1 MADLIVPVARIES
14 VAPHPNADR
23 LEIATILGWQCIV
36 GKGNWKPGQR
46 CTYVPPDALVP
57 LSWADEWGVKDYL
70 HSCATEGYGRVKS
83 IKLRGEPSF
92 GFAIPSVRYKHIGTN
107 VADFFD
113 IKKYEPSPAK
123 GYGGKNGSAPG
134 VPVHPLL
141 QGYTNI
147 ENFRNYPNVIQPGE
161 MVVIT
166 EKIHGA
172 NSRVAMLEGELVVGS
187 HKRQWGRPENDSDV
201 AENWFWYPTTIPGVM
216 DLLAAYGRDHKQVIL
231 YGETYGRVQSL
242 HYGNPTGLSW
252 AAFDLLIDGKYV
264 NAERFAEDCRAFSV
278 PMVPCLAIA
287 PFHAEHMKATT
298 VGATH
303 LNDAHIKEGVVIK
316 PVIERHDSKIGR
328 VILKYLSDDY
338 LTSKHRDEEVA
349 A

>member
-1 MADLIVPVARIES
+1 MADINVPVARIES
-14 VAPHPNADR
+14 VAPHPNADK
-23 LEIATILGWQCIV
+23 LEIAQILGWQVIV
-36 GKGNWKPGQR
+36 GKDNWKPGDKVM
-46 CTYVPPDALVP
+46 YVPPDALVP
-57 LSWADEWGVKDYL
+57 NHWALEWGVIDYL
-70 HSCATEGYGRVKS
+70 HSCSDENYGRVKA

-92 GFAIPSVRYKHIGTN
+92 GFAVPIKYKHDGTN
-107 VADFFD
+107 VASLFG
-113 IKKYEPSPAK
+113 IKKYEPSAAN
-123 GYGGKNGSAPG
+123 GGKNGSAPG

-147 ENFRNYPNVIQPGE
+147 ENFRNYPNIIQPGE

-187 HKRQWGRPENDSDV
+187 HKRQWGRPENESDV

-216 DLLAAYGRDHKQVIL
+216 DLLTAYGRDHKQVIL
-231 YGETYGRVQSL
+231 YGETYGRVQSM

-252 AAFDLLIDGKYV
+252 VAFDLLIDGKYV
-264 NAERFAEDCRAFSV
+264 DWQQFDNDCLYYGVPRVPYLYSGAFGAEQLRECSFKNTC
-278 PMVPCLAIA
+278 
-287 PFHAEHMKATT
+287 
-298 VGATH
+298 
-303 LNDAHIKEGVVIK
+303 LNDTHIREGAVVK
-316 PVIERHDSKIGR
+316 PLVERHDSRIGR

-338 LTSKHRDEEVA
+338 LTSKHHDQEVA